1 MLIMNVCSRCST
13 AAAES
18 EFVNGA
24 RVDFD
29 VFFFLLSID
38 CWSQRE
44 RERNASSSSTE
55 RDFGR
60 CCAKLA
66 RSFHEVNDLII
77 LM

>member
-29 VFFFLLSID
+29 VFFFLLSIRPKG
-38 CWSQRE
+38 SESETHHLQVPNVTLVVVA
-44 RERNASSSSTE
+44 RNW
-55 RDFGR
+55 
-60 CCAKLA
+60 L
-66 RSFHEVNDLII
+66 EVFTKSMI
-77 LM
+77 